1 VLHTGKYFSL
11 SLRIL
16 YAARVIFPVSCLV
29 YIRQRKRAMSGLN
42 RTSSETVSDVLYGLL
57 MLPFWL
63 GTLLGVALLIQQV
76 VV

>member
-1 VLHTGKYFSL
+1 
-11 SLRIL
+11 
-16 YAARVIFPVSCLV
+16 
-29 YIRQRKRAMSGLN
+29 MSVLN